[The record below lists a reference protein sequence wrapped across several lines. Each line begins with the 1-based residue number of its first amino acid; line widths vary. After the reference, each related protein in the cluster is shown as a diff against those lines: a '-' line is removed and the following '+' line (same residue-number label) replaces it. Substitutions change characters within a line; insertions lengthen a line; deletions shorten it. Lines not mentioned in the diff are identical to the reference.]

1 VDIDDDN
8 RPSFVDIDDDNRPSF
23 VGKLDMIVLDM
34 ALVLELDMVVV
45 LELIKIR
52 IIINEY
58 NF

>member
-1 VDIDDDN
+1 MDIDDDN